1 MDLHADNIKIKESWT
16 KDSYSFG
23 LDFIFDRLRTSGPYG
38 KMGFKNSPVY
48 LPGDEEKLNIEY
60 DYMER
65 INARIN
71 MSRMS
76 LNIVRGVIGEIKNT
90 TGTYDRLINGET
102 LTEVEF
108 YEIKSFN
115 LGVSK
120 LAKTLEKY
128 KYANY
133 SKKLIAPSRKISKL
147 LDPEENNSSTFMIYD
162 SYSPKLKEIR
172 KNINAIS
179 SKLDQKKIET
189 SNNLKNEY
197 NISPRNGQ
205 KYVIDKNDH
214 DLVERLMQDRRLSYV
229 SEDYLKVRF
238 QINEEYIGLSL
249 FKELAELKVLELLE
263 EDKILV
269 KLSSSLKLLSESI
282 KHNID
287 ALSELDFR
295 ISKVILIEAFNL
307 KRPKLID
314 ESTISIKNGRHLKTE
329 HNVKIEKRTYTPINI
344 SFERGVSCI
353 TGVNM
358 GGKTVSLK
366 MLGQAVIMSQLGF
379 FVPCEYMEFSL
390 RSFVSISSG
399 DSQSVETGLST
410 FGSEI
415 VNIKE
420 ALHDS
425 RENGLILIDE
435 LARGTNP
442 VEGTAISKAVI
453 KHLQP
458 RKLISVVTTH
468 FEGVGNMDGV
478 FHYQVTGL
486 KKEVLEALSKETIT
500 SLEKIQMVMDYS
512 LIKVDKNAKVPKDA
526 IEIARL
532 LGLDANIIEIAE
544 AFLEE
549 DV

>member
-1 MDLHADNIKIKESWT
+1 MDLHAENIKIKESWI

-23 LDFIFDRLRTSGPYG
+23 LDFLFERLRPAGPYG
-38 KMGFKNSPVY
+38 KMGFRNCPVY

-65 INARIN
+65 INERIR

-76 LNIVRGVIGEIKNT
+76 LNIVRGVISEIKNIC
-90 TGTYDRLINGET
+90 GTYDRLKNGET

-108 YEIKSFN
+108 FEVKSFN
-115 LGVSK
+115 LGIYK

-128 KYANY
+128 KYKNY
-133 SKKLIAPSRKISKL
+133 SSKLIKASESVHKL
-147 LDPEENNSSTFMIYD
+147 LDPEGNHTSTFMIYD
-162 SYSPKLKEIR
+162 CYSQRLSEIR
-172 KNINAIS
+172 KNINTIS
-179 SKLDQKKIET
+179 SMLDQKKIET

-197 NISPRNGQ
+197 NISARNGQ
-205 KYVIDKNDH
+205 KYVIDKNNRG
-214 DLVERLMQDRRLSYV
+214 LVEKLKGDNRLSYV

-238 QINEEYIGLSL
+238 QINEEYIGLSQ
-249 FKELAELKVLELLE
+249 FKEIEELKVLELLE

-269 KLSSSLKLLSESI
+269 MLSSSLKLLSDEI
-282 KHNID
+282 EHNID

-295 ISKVILIEAFNL
+295 LSKVILIDAFNL
-307 KRPKLID
+307 KRPRLIK
-314 ESTISIKNGRHLKTE
+314 ESSINIKNGRHLKTE
-329 HNVKIEKRTYTPINI
+329 YNVRSEKRIYTPINI
-344 SFERGVSCI
+344 SFSRGVSCI

-379 FVPCEYMEFSL
+379 FVACESMEYSL

-420 ALHDS
+420 ALHDP
-425 RENGLILIDE
+425 RDNGLVLIDE

-453 KHLQP
+453 KHLQSS
-458 RKLISVVTTH
+458 KLISVVTTH

-486 KKEVLEALSKETIT
+486 KKEVLEDLKKESIT

-512 LIKVDKNAKVPKDA
+512 LVKVDKNAKVPKDA

-544 AFLEE
+544 GFLEG